1 MGCSSSSTRVAPSRG
16 HTTAAAS
23 FAAATPGD
31 VDALRRAVEAGD
43 RRHLVRALVGS
54 RQPNST
60 NRRRCVPL
68 APALRPAAWALLAPP
83 ELSREE
89 YAELVEAPSDCDR
102 DIGVDVY
109 RTFPGLSAHPAA
121 PIVATPANA
130 GARTGSTGTSNDAPS
145 STCTAATGAP
155 TTTTT
160 ATSTAPPPLAI
171 TGGGAPTTTN
181 TTTTTATSTAPPPLA
196 STGGDDGQPVCRPFD
211 PEALRRVLHAH
222 ACLDPRTG
230 YWQGMNF
237 IAGILLLGG
246 LGERQAV
253 AAMRRL
259 LAAEGAGLSTVFT
272 KDLPGVHLFAAQLGR
287 LMGKEEG
294 GGEGIATTTSDD
306 LRRGAATLRAHE
318 AAGLLP
324 DASMLLAVKWL
335 PSLFVTADFPV
346 PLSLAVFD
354 VVLALCAGGEGGEG
368 EEDGV
373 GEHGVDG
380 GREDG
385 VRGVE
390 GGGEDGNGSAGDVA
404 CFLLRLACHL
414 VERLGWVGEGKEGRG
429 ARTTTKAKR
438 GKKKKRKKASGEDF
452 ESCVEWMRSPLGA
465 DGGAEM
471 EAAARVAVGAAVIG
485 AAGAIV
491 KTTSDAG
498 LHAVR
503 SMEVR
508 SMEVIDAAQS
518 IDLPVPVERSL
529 RSGWCGSAT

>member
-1 MGCSSSSTRVAPSRG
+1 
-16 HTTAAAS
+16 
-23 FAAATPGD
+23 
-31 VDALRRAVEAGD
+31 
-43 RRHLVRALVGS
+43 
-54 RQPNST
+54 
-60 NRRRCVPL
+60 
-68 APALRPAAWALLAPP
+68 
-83 ELSREE
+83 
-89 YAELVEAPSDCDR
+89 
-102 DIGVDVY
+102 
-109 RTFPGLSAHPAA
+109 
-121 PIVATPANA
+121 
-130 GARTGSTGTSNDAPS
+130 
-145 STCTAATGAP
+145 
-155 TTTTT
+155 
-160 ATSTAPPPLAI
+160 
-171 TGGGAPTTTN
+171 
-181 TTTTTATSTAPPPLA
+181 
-196 STGGDDGQPVCRPFD
+196 
-211 PEALRRVLHAH
+211 
-222 ACLDPRTG
+222 
-230 YWQGMNF
+230 MNF

-294 GGEGIATTTSDD
+294 GDEGIATTTSDD

-404 CFLLRLACHL
+404 CFLLRLACHM
-414 VERLGWVGEGKEGRG
+414 VERLGWVGGGKEGKG

-471 EAAARVAVGAAVIG
+471 EAVARVAVGAAVIG